1 MALLSPTS
9 ARRAGR
15 CLLTAFL
22 LALPVGLG
30 AQPRPPGEYQI
41 KAVFLY
47 NFVHFVDWPAPAQ
60 PRGGQPFRIGVLGT
74 DPFGPALDRAVH
86 GESVNGHPLEVRRFR
101 SVDDVDG
108 CQVLFV
114 SRSEAWRMDR
124 ILHHLQGKS
133 ILVVSDADNFALD
146 GGMIQFV
153 TENNK
158 IRLRINVL
166 AARAA
171 KLAIS
176 SKLLRPSEVVAP
188 GGDKS

>member
-1 MALLSPTS
+1 MALLRSRS
-9 ARRAGR
+9 GAR
-15 CLLTAFL
+15 CWL
-22 LALPVGLG
+22 LAAVLLAVPAERLR
-30 AQPRPPGEYQI
+30 AQAHPPGEYQI

-47 NFVHFVDWPAPAQ
+47 NFVHFVDWPPPAQ
-60 PRGGQPFRIGVLGT
+60 PRGAQPFCIGVLGA
-74 DPFGPALDRAVH
+74 DPFGPALDRAVR
-86 GESVNGHPLEVRRFR
+86 GEAVNGHPLRVRRFR
-101 SVDDVDG
+101 SVEDVAD

-124 ILHHLQGKS
+124 ILRHLQGRS
-133 ILVVSDADNFALD
+133 ILVVSDADNFAVD

-176 SKLLRPSEVVAP
+176 SKLLGPSEVITAE
-188 GGDKS
+188 GGKS

>member
-1 MALLSPTS
+1 MALLRSRFGAS
-9 ARRAGR
+9 RR
-15 CLLTAFL
+15 L
-22 LALPVGLG
+22 LAAVVFAVAAERLA
-30 AQPRPPGEYQI
+30 AQPHSPGEYQI

-47 NFVHFVDWPAPAQ
+47 NFAHFVDWPPPAE
-60 PRGGQPFRIGVLGT
+60 PRGNQAFCIGILGE
-74 DPFGPALDRAVH
+74 DPFGSALDRAVR
-86 GESVNGHPLEVRRFR
+86 GESVNGHPLSVRRFR
-101 SVDDVDG
+101 SVDEVEG
-108 CQVLFV
+108 CQMLFV

-124 ILHHLQGKS
+124 VLRRLQGRS

-158 IRLRINVL
+158 VRLRINVL

-176 SKLLRPSEVVAP
+176 SKLLRPSEIVAP
-188 GGDKS
+188 EGGQS